1 MTTTNVERWCTHC
14 DLETTRRRNGLCGA
28 CNAYQHKYGQLPSE
42 HVVARRLHRR
52 ELKRLEKLARQP
64 AVHAAAKRA

>member
-1 MTTTNVERWCTHC
+1 MRTTTVEQWCTHC
-14 DLETTRRRNGLCGA
+14 DLEQTRRRNGLCGA

-52 ELKRLEKLARQP
+52 EQRRLEQLAGHRDLQAP
-64 AVHAAAKRA
+64 RTRA